1 METKYDVTITAIG
14 GLARTFLENN
24 KSVILLDE
32 GIRPNLSDMVV
43 EHSGGLLAGEIKK
56 GDKLRV
62 GSSEYTVMS
71 VGSDVNNNIKEE
83 GHCTLV
89 FNAEGSMPGQVI
101 LKGKGQPVL
110 ANGIHIT
117 FYNKYLRLTHPKR
130 AAARKTFPASPVLE
144 QMFITGDSGKSLCA
158 TALLLC
164 CAPLQPAVSA
174 APSPWELRSQ
184 HRRQRC
190 ARRRAPA
197 PPLRA
202 RSSR

>member
-1 METKYDVTITAIG
+1 METKYEVTITAIG
-14 GLARTFLENN
+14 NLARTFLMNN
-24 KSVILLDE
+24 QSVILLDE

-110 ANGIHIT
+110 SHGLKIT
-117 FYNKYLRLTHPKR
+117 FFKK
-130 AAARKTFPASPVLE
+130 
-144 QMFITGDSGKSLCA
+144 
-158 TALLLC
+158 
-164 CAPLQPAVSA
+164 
-174 APSPWELRSQ
+174 
-184 HRRQRC
+184 
-190 ARRRAPA
+190 
-197 PPLRA
+197 
-202 RSSR
+202 